1 MNGDFG
7 FKLEGVDELMLKLKA
22 VSRET
27 ANKGGRAALRKA
39 AKIVL
44 DAAKSGAQRLD
55 DPKTAEVIAKNLVIR
70 WNGKAFKRTGELG
83 LRIGVLGGARS
94 TGKSAL
100 RSASR
105 RRRQGV
111 PSLESLGEISGKGK
125 GNPGGDTFYWRFLEF
140 GTEKIP
146 ARPFMRPALSNN
158 VMKASDAFI
167 AEYDKRLTRAIKRGA

>member
-7 FKLEGVDELMLKLKA
+7 FKLEGVDELILKLKA

-39 AKIVL
+39 AKIIL
-44 DAAKSGAQRLD
+44 DAAKDGAQRLD
-55 DPKTAEVIAKNLVIR
+55 DPATAEDIEKNLVIR
-70 WNGKAFKRTGELG
+70 WNRKAFKRGDLA
-83 LRIGVLGGARS
+83 LRVGVLGGAGGNKKS
-94 TGKSAL
+94 EEFAGLPGK
-100 RSASR
+100 
-105 RRRQGV
+105 
-111 PSLESLGEISGKGK
+111 
-125 GNPGGDTFYWRFLEF
+125 DTRHWRYLEF

-167 AEYDKRLTRAIKRGA
+167 QEYDKRLARAIKRGA

>member
-7 FKLEGVDELMLKLKA
+7 FRLEGVDELMLKLKA

-55 DPKTAEVIAKNLVIR
+55 DPKTSENIAKNLVIR
-70 WNGKAFKRTGELG
+70 WNRKSFKRGDLSFRVG
-83 LRIGVLGGARS
+83 ILGGARS
-94 TGKSAL
+94 TGKEAL
-100 RSASR
+100 RSAAR
-105 RRRQGV
+105 RRARGV
-111 PSLESLGEISGKGK
+111 PSLESLGEIAGKGK
-125 GNPGGDTFYWRFLEF
+125 LNPGGDTWYWRLLEF

-146 ARPFMRPALSNN
+146 ARPFMRPALANN

>member
-27 ANKGGRAALRKA
+27 ANKGGREALRKA
-39 AKIVL
+39 AKIIL
-44 DAAKSGAQRLD
+44 DAAKDGAQRLD
-55 DPKTAEVIAKNLVIR
+55 DPATAEDIEKNLVIR
-70 WNGKAFKRTGELG
+70 WNRKAFKQGGRWKSISNTKSGDLA
-83 LRIGVLGGARS
+83 LRVGVRGGAGGNKKS
-94 TGKSAL
+94 EAFAGLPGK
-100 RSASR
+100 
-105 RRRQGV
+105 
-111 PSLESLGEISGKGK
+111 
-125 GNPGGDTFYWRFLEF
+125 DTRHWRYLEF
-140 GTEKIP
+140 GTEKMP

>member
-55 DPKTAEVIAKNLVIR
+55 DPATADDIEKNLVIR
-70 WNGKAFKRTGELG
+70 RDRKAFKRGDLA
-83 LRIGVLGGARS
+83 LRVGVRGGAQGGNKKS
-94 TGKSAL
+94 EAFAGLPGK
-100 RSASR
+100 
-105 RRRQGV
+105 
-111 PSLESLGEISGKGK
+111 
-125 GNPGGDTFYWRFLEF
+125 DTRHWRYLEF

-158 VMKASDAFI
+158 VTKASDAFI
-167 AEYDKRLTRAIKRGA
+167 AEYDKRLARAIKRGA